1 MTIDIRGI
9 NNLIVFKIDGH
20 LHAIAA
26 IGCGPFIKPD
36 ALATAVILCSAN
48 HEGVICLRHGDA
60 VVLCNDEA
68 GGKFR
73 PFHSCFI
80 EAINTAVITE
90 IDFIGQRMIS
100 DETIIGVH
108 FGMHARVIPVRKL
121 IPIKTTIQRLMCH
134 HESAIN
140 SVGVLGRCKEDAVI
154 RHHIHEVHIHSAIIR
169 CVIIC
174 IAVNT

>member
-1 MTIDIRGI
+1 MTIDIRRV
-9 NNLIVFKIDGH
+9 NNLIVIKIDRH
-20 LHAIAA
+20 LHAVAT
-26 IGCGPFIKPD
+26 IGCGPFIKSD
-36 ALATAVILCSAN
+36 ALPPTVILCSTN
-48 HEGVICLRHGDA
+48 HEGIVGLRNGDA
-60 VVLCNDEA
+60 VVLCNDKA

-73 PFHSCFI
+73 PFHRRFV
-80 EAINTAVITE
+80 EAINTAIITE

-140 SVGVLGRCKEDAVI
+140 SVGILGRCKQDTVI

-169 CVIIC
+169 CVVIC